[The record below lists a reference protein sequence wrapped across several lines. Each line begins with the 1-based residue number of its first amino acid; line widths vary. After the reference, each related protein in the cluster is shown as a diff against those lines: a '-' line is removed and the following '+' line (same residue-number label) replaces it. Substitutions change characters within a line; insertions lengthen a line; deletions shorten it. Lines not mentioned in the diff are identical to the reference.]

1 MTKTLGT
8 LERSTVVSERQGEM
22 PGPKRNRRERTDEWA
37 QIRQWTLWP
46 EQELYE
52 AIRPLVLFHETA
64 GERAKAIDVPRRTL
78 ARKADEFEKLGMQS
92 LFPSGGQGG
101 ARETGK
107 TLPPEIHQLIVD
119 LYMELPSMSW
129 REMAEVCYVRYGRRP
144 HHKHV
149 KRIATSG
156 SPSSLQARRYQPW
169 HLIPDAAER
178 KLAVIRLHAEGWS
191 ITSIAQYMQVT
202 RPMIYA
208 TLQRWTEEGVAGLD
222 EKSRARKGPRKVTL
236 NIANEVRKLQENPL
250 LGKWRMSAALA
261 RMGIEVSPTT
271 CGRIMEANRQLYGL
285 EKPQHSPREKLE
297 MPFKAVRRHQYWSA
311 DIRYIEEHLL
321 PDPKPVYVIS
331 IFENF
336 SRSVLASAISPTQ
349 NGWDFLAVLA
359 EAIRRYGAPE
369 ALVTDGGGQFYSSQA
384 LQLYDML
391 GIRKERI
398 EPGEPW
404 QNYAETL
411 LYVIWNLENS
421 QITCIMWTT
430 SAFLLK
436 SFQRMTGVF
445 HIISIQMRLADFAF
459 AKARTWPEIQQAHR
473 MWWVNY
479 NTKRHYAHQTRQDGR
494 HSPTEVL
501 RGVLGRT
508 FPEEV
513 LSRALYATQFT
524 RQIDHRGYVRFKHW
538 RLYGERGLAGENVS
552 VWVYEGNLKVEYQAT
567 ALSLYELSIEK
578 KTGEI
583 TEVKNPRRIET
594 HFRSPQLDLWR
605 LSDTVST
612 PA

>member
-1 MTKTLGT
+1 MPPAK
-8 LERSTVVSERQGEM
+8 RS
-22 PGPKRNRRERTDEWA
+22 RRERTDDWS
-37 QIRQWTLWP
+37 QIKQWTLWP

-52 AIRPLVLFHETA
+52 SIRPLVLFHETA
-64 GERAKAIDVPRRTL
+64 GERAKEIDVPRRTL
-78 ARKADEFEKLGMQS
+78 ARKADEFEKHGMQS
-92 LFPSGGQGG
+92 LFPSEEHGG

-107 TLPPEIHQLIVD
+107 TLPEEIRQLVVD
-119 LYMELPSMSW
+119 LHCEMPTMGW
-129 REMAEVCYVRYGRRP
+129 REIAEVCYIRYGRRP
-144 HHKHV
+144 DHKSV

-156 SPSSLQARRYQPW
+156 PRPSLQVRRYQPW
-169 HLIPDAAER
+169 HQIPDPAER
-178 KLAVIRLHAEGWS
+178 KLAVIRLHFEEGWS
-191 ITSIAQYMQVT
+191 ITSIAEYMQT
-202 RPMIYA
+202 SRPTIYA
-208 TLQRWTEEGVAGLD
+208 TLQRWAEEGVAGLD

-236 NIANEVRKLQENPL
+236 SVANEVRKLQENPL

-285 EKPQHSPREKLE
+285 EKPQRQPRAKLE

-336 SRSVLASAISPTQ
+336 SRAVLASAISPTQ
-349 NGWDFLAVLA
+349 NGWDFLSVLA
-359 EAIRRYGAPE
+359 EAIRHYGAPE
-369 ALVTDGGGQFYSSQA
+369 ALVTDGGGQFYSAQA

-411 LYVIWNLENS
+411 
-421 QITCIMWTT
+421 
-430 SAFLLK
+430 F
-436 SFQRMTGVF
+436 
-445 HIISIQMRLADFAF
+445 SIQRRLADHAF
-459 AKARTWPEIQQAHR
+459 SNARAWPEIQQAHR
-473 MWWVNY
+473 TWWINY
-479 NTKRHYAHQTRQDGR
+479 NIERHFAHRERQDGR
-494 HSPTEVL
+494 HSPSEVL

-513 LSRALYATQFT
+513 LSHALYATQFT
-524 RQIDHRGYVRFKHW
+524 RQIDRHGFVRFKHW
-538 RLYGERGLAGENVS
+538 KFYGELGLAGENIS

-567 ALSLYELSIEK
+567 TLALYELGIEK

-583 TEVKNPRRIET
+583 AEVKNPRRLET
-594 HFRSPQLDLWR
+594 HFRSPQLDLWQ
-605 LSDTVST
+605 VSET
-612 PA
+612 EWLLALRRPEPIARKKPGKIVPLAQQLVLPEFGATG